1 MHTLALIDEWTSKH
15 HPKWIDIF
23 RVALGAVLLAKGF
36 SYINHSYLIGTL
48 VADSTFSFVSV
59 MIASYVVLVQIGAG
73 IMLIFGLKT
82 RVAVLFELPIL
93 IVAVFFV
100 NLPKGFQ
107 VLNYEL
113 YISIAAL
120 FFDMF
125 FLSFGSGDYS
135 LDHHLATHED
145 H

>member
-1 MHTLALIDEWTSKH
+1 MHTLVLIDEWASKH

-23 RVALGAVLLAKGF
+23 RVALGVVLLAKGL
-36 SYINHSYLIGTL
+36 SYVNHSYLIGTL
-48 VADSTFSFVSV
+48 VADSSFGFVSI
-59 MIASYVVLVQIGAG
+59 MIASYVVLAQIGAG
-73 IMLIFGLKT
+73 IMLILGLKT
-82 RVAVLFELPIL
+82 RTASLFTLPIL

-100 NLPKGFQ
+100 NLPQGFH

-113 YISIAAL
+113 YISITAL
-120 FFDMF
+120 FLTIF
-125 FLSFGSGDYS
+125 FLIFGSGEYS